1 MDVSHITALLSN
13 LGKNQVTLQINCN
26 GFEETLVEEY
36 YMKNVSR
43 DIFADLDDLA
53 LVCNKSYK
61 SVPRKSTV
69 TMITKPTKIN
79 KIVKPEG
86 QTTTKY
92 NLIYAMACIRDTL
105 LTLET
110 RQDKIFDVTKQF
122 LTLLKDFVAQCPVRR
137 LNIEINEEKVS
148 KDVLLQ
154 FLDIAIEHCV
164 SATIPI
170 QFNHYEVLVKVV
182 SRFLHKNI
190 AILQTNANDNDF
202 DVLAKEYLETNE
214 NSAEYVT
221 IMTMN
226 TCNFVLGDTLSAIN
240 IDNVYKQNAIRK
252 LKQQDG
258 FVENLKHQCVKDLR
272 FIAKDI
278 GIDIVDTHT
287 GKLYSKSDLKQLIE
301 AQLRTYP

>member
-13 LGKNQVTLQINCN
+13 LGKNQVTLQINGN
-26 GFEETLVEEY
+26 NFEETLVEEY

-43 DIFADLDDLA
+43 DIFADLDDLS

-69 TMITKPTKIN
+69 ITKQINTKIN
-79 KIVKPEG
+79 KMVKP
-86 QTTTKY
+86 TTKH
-92 NLIYAMACIRDTL
+92 NLLYAMACIRDTL

-110 RQDKIFDVTKQF
+110 SQDKIFDVTKQF
-122 LTLLKDFVAQCPVRR
+122 STLLKDFVAQCPVRR
-137 LNIEINEEKVS
+137 LNIEINEERVS
-148 KDVLLQ
+148 KDALQQ
-154 FLDIAIEHCV
+154 FLDMAIDMAIEHSV

-170 QFNHYEVLVKVV
+170 QVLVKVV

-190 AILQTNANDNDF
+190 AVLQTNGNDNTNTFDF

-214 NSAEYVT
+214 NNAEYVT

-226 TCNFVLGDTLSAIN
+226 TGNFVLGDTLPAIN
-240 IDNVYKQNAIRK
+240 IDSVYKQKAIRK

-258 FVENLKHQCVKDLR
+258 FVENLKHQSVKDLR

-278 GIDIVDTHT
+278 GIETVDTHT

-301 AQLRTYP
+301 AQIRTYS

>member
-13 LGKNQVTLQINCN
+13 LGKNQVTLQINGN
-26 GFEETLVEEY
+26 DFEETLVEEY

-61 SVPRKSTV
+61 SAPRKSTV
-69 TMITKPTKIN
+69 TMITKPTKVN
-79 KIVKPEG
+79 KMVKP
-86 QTTTKY
+86 TTKY
-92 NLIYAMACIRDTL
+92 NLVYAMACIRDTL

-122 LTLLKDFVAQCPVRR
+122 STLLKDFVAHCPVRR

-148 KDVLLQ
+148 KDALQHLL
-154 FLDIAIEHCV
+154 DMAIEHCV

-214 NSAEYVT
+214 NSADYVT

-226 TCNFVLGDTLSAIN
+226 TFNFVLGDTLSAIN
-240 IDNVYKQNAIRK
+240 IDNIYKQKTIRK

-258 FVENLKHQCVKDLR
+258 FVENLKHQSVKDLR

-278 GIDIVDTHT
+278 GIETVDTHT

-301 AQLRTYP
+301 AQLRTYS